1 MNPKPLTTVG
11 PEVPRAAWLALL
23 AVLALAA
30 GCQGVKPTEQRLVS
44 RPAMLFTDQ
53 PAYAGGF
60 SLLSQIEPGAEVSG
74 GGGNS
79 GCTSCR

>member
-1 MNPKPLTTVG
+1 MSTKPLSTRI
-11 PEVPRAAWLALL
+11 PEVPRAAWLALPAL
-23 AVLALAA
+23 LALAA

-53 PAYAGGF
+53 PAYAAGF